1 MPAIWYFTNAEG
13 VIKRKLKEKLTME
26 NIYKNFTLNIP
37 VSGIVAVFIEI
48 NDRDI
53 EFENG

>member
-1 MPAIWYFTNAEG
+1 LPAIWYFTNAEG